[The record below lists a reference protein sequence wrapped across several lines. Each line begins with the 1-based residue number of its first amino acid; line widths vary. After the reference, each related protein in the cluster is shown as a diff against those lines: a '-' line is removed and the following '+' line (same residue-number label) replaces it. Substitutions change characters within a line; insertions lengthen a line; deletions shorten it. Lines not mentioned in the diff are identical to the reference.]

1 MKIMLKTVNRQRNG
15 TGTYLEERSTEMHFA
30 EPSETWCD
38 LTKIHKQTGKK
49 KDTQNN
55 TKQNKNKQN
64 KTKQKSKDYLILLAS
79 DIEDSNFCQEECGP
93 REGGNY

>member
-1 MKIMLKTVNRQRNG
+1 MNRQRNG

-38 LTKIHKQTGKK
+38 LTKIHKQTRK

-64 KTKQKSKDYLILLAS
+64 KNKKTKKQVSKQKETNKKSHTQSNKTKTSAS
-79 DIEDSNFCQEECGP
+79 DGQAI
-93 REGGNY
+93 RK